1 MIKRLLLFV
10 VRDPL
15 RKIFAFIFAF
25 GLWLFVAIDQN
36 YVYERVLPVA
46 YTDLPSSLIV
56 TDSLPE
62 IPIKFQGRGRA
73 LFMIWLTQPRVL
85 CNLASARK
93 GDNTIP
99 VRELFIPLTYTDVI
113 INYFQNALNVTVDE
127 KISKTVRLVVPLQGQ
142 LREGYAIRAI
152 LTPETLTVNGPR
164 ALLRNLTAVNTDSV
178 PIDNKNA
185 SFVQNLV
192 LQPVTPLITSAR
204 VIAPAQIEI
213 DTAVQKLLTAVPLKI
228 QNPFGHRIT
237 VDHPIVDTLL
247 IEGPQSIV
255 STITNRDVEIRIRLA
270 ELEPGYHSLP
280 AEIIV
285 PNYIKPISSSPK
297 RFGIRVY

>member
-1 MIKRLLLFV
+1 MIKRLILFI

-15 RKIFAFIFAF
+15 RKIFALIFAF
-25 GLWLFVAIDQN
+25 GLWLFVAIDHD
-36 YVYERVLPVA
+36 YVYERVMPIA
-46 YTDLPSSLIV
+46 YTGLPASLIV

-62 IPIKFQGRGRA
+62 IPIEFQGRGRA
-73 LFMIWLTQPRVL
+73 LFMIWATRPKVL
-85 CNLASARK
+85 CSLVGVRK

-99 VRELFIPLTYTDVI
+99 VRDLFIPLTYTDVI
-113 INYFQNALNVTVDE
+113 INYFQSAFKVTVDE
-127 KISKTVRLVVPLQGQ
+127 KTSKTVRLVVPLRGR
-142 LREGYAIRAI
+142 LREGYAIRGI
-152 LTPETLTVNGPR
+152 LAPETLTVNGPR

-178 PIDNKNA
+178 PIDNKDA
-185 SFVQNLV
+185 SFIQDLT
-192 LQPVTPLITSAR
+192 LQPVTPLITAAR
-204 VIAPAQIEI
+204 GIAPAQIEI

-247 IEGPQSIV
+247 IEGPRSII

-270 ELEPGYHSLP
+270 ELDPGYHSLP